1 MVKGVLIDL
10 DGVVYVGNQA
20 LPGSLD
26 AIHRIRESR
35 LPFKFITNT
44 TRRPR
49 ARIVRD
55 LAQLGLSIVAQDLF
69 TPAALARQNLVPFL
83 IVHPDLREDFTGL
96 ATDGGEAVVVGD
108 AGS

>member
-26 AIHRIRESR
+26 AIHRIRELR
-35 LPFKFITNT
+35 IPCKFITNT

-49 ARIVRD
+49 RQIVSDLAWLGLDIIGQDLSRRQPWHVTSLHTGISCHFASCIRICARI
-55 LAQLGLSIVAQDLF
+55 S
-69 TPAALARQNLVPFL
+69 
-83 IVHPDLREDFTGL
+83 PD
-96 ATDGGEAVVVGD
+96 
-108 AGS
+108 